1 MTFLDSTSIRIY
13 SIEPGASIHFT
24 LDGSDPDE
32 NSTEYISPFI
42 IDSTTIIKTI
52 AYLENR
58 LSSKIVQANF
68 IKIPYGRKIEL
79 KNQFSHLY
87 TGNGQ
92 MALIDYLHGSA
103 NFRDG
108 WQGFHEVDLEAIVD
122 LGKIR
127 VIDSVSVGFLQ
138 DNYSWIF
145 YPQDLII
152 QLSRDGKRF
161 DHKVII
167 ENFADAQADGL
178 ITQILGT
185 NYPDIKARYV
195 KIRAINM
202 GTCPEWHK
210 GAGNPAWLF
219 ADEININTKEDQK

>member
-1 MTFLDSTSIRIY
+1 
-13 SIEPGASIHFT
+13 
-24 LDGSDPDE
+24 
-32 NSTEYISPFI
+32 
-42 IDSTTIIKTI
+42 
-52 AYLENR
+52 
-58 LSSKIVQANF
+58 
-68 IKIPYGRKIEL
+68 
-79 KNQFSHLY
+79 
-87 TGNGQ
+87 

-122 LGKIR
+122 LGELR

-145 YPQDLII
+145 YPQELII

-178 ITQILGT
+178 ITQTLGT

-195 KIRAINM
+195 KIKAINM

-219 ADEININTKEDQK
+219 ADEININTK